1 MNILLV
7 FKWNKQPCCQTLTR
21 NQHFKLFRPEINV
34 FELTR
39 CMKWLYSFFKWN
51 QHPCCQ
57 TLKNFN
63 FHFFY
68 QNWIMNFKTKFLFY
82 YFFWKLKNEF
92 VTFLFSFFF
101 FKNLKKETAQSSFSF
116 FTKKLKMNV
125 EKWVEKFVLIFNR
138 NEKWKWTKFSFR
150 IFKILREINWHS
162 VHAFQTLTCNQ
173 HFKLFRPQ
181 IDVFEPMPCMKWF
194 YSFLLMKSTS
204 LLSDLNAKSIF

>member
-21 NQHFKLFRPEINV
+21 NQHFTLLRPEINV

-63 FHFFY
+63 FHFFFFKIEWWTSK
-68 QNWIMNFKTKFLFY
+68 QNFRFIFY
-82 YFFWKLKNEF
+82 FWKTEKWIRYIF
-92 VTFLFSFFF
+92 IFIFF

-116 FTKKLKMNV
+116 FTKKLKMNF

-138 NEKWKWTKFSFR
+138 NEKWKWTKF
-150 IFKILREINWHS
+150 
-162 VHAFQTLTCNQ
+162 
-173 HFKLFRPQ
+173 
-181 IDVFEPMPCMKWF
+181 
-194 YSFLLMKSTS
+194 
-204 LLSDLNAKSIF
+204 